1 MTIRNLD
8 YFYSAQ
14 IRRYLEQIVA
24 NFSGFY
30 YQSGGE
36 NPTLIMVPCQMA
48 LTNNMVASIIKNNSD
63 NVANTCPMI
72 AVSVSQLRG
81 RREDVQNPHF
91 VNSLQVTERQIV
103 NGQYTNQRGN
113 SYTVDRIM
121 PMPFELT
128 VTVDIW
134 TSNYDQKLQLIE
146 QILPVIYPG
155 FDIQNGVNALDWT
168 ALTTVSVD
176 DIVYTSRTVP
186 IGTNTTELE
195 VASIILKMPL
205 WLTVPAKVKQQK
217 VIHEVITNVNQTD
230 DVITNIDVGNK
241 MLQEVTTPHNYGINI
256 SGNIITLVPQLNS
269 TMTWKDLIQEYG
281 IINPTISQLRIYTQE
296 PIENTQ
302 QPYIAGTIQ
311 YTENPNELLWQI
323 IPSTLPANTLNPI
336 NGVINPLI
344 TNPDTGLPLVN
355 GNSYLILHDISGG
368 SMWGGITAYTN
379 DIITYN
385 NGWSVTF
392 SAATT
397 NTTEYVLNTYSGTQ
411 LKFQNGSW
419 VLSID
424 GTYNNSMWGLYL

>member
-30 YQSGGE
+30 YQTGGDT
-36 NPTLIMVPCQMA
+36 PTQVMVPCKMA
-48 LTNNMVASIIKNNSD
+48 LTNAMVASIINNNSD
-63 NVANTCPMI
+63 NVANACPMI

-91 VNSLQVTERQIV
+91 VDSLQVVERQIV
-103 NGQYTNQRGN
+103 NGKYTSQRGN

-134 TSNYDQKLQLIE
+134 TSNYDQKLQLLE

-168 ALTTVSVD
+168 ALTTVLVD
-176 DIVYTSRTVP
+176 DIVYTSRAVP

-217 VIHEVITNVNQTD
+217 VIHEVITNVNGGEKINNE
-230 DVITNIDVGNK
+230 ITITGPL
-241 MLQEVTTPHNYGINI
+241 LQEVTTLHNYGIKIN
-256 SGNIITLVPQLNS
+256 GNIVTLIPQLN
-269 TMTWKDLIQEYG
+269 TTITWKELIEKYN
-281 IINPTISQLRIYTQE
+281 IIKPTVSQLRLYNDSPKE
-296 PIENTQ
+296 GYDR
-302 QPYIAGTIQ
+302 PYIAGTIQ
-311 YTENPNELLWQI
+311 YTNNPNELYWQI
-323 IPSTLPANTLNPI
+323 IPSTLPANTI
-336 NGVINPLI
+336 NSITGVINPLN
-344 TNPDTGLPLVN
+344 TNPDTGLEPVN
-355 GNSYLILHDISGG
+355 GNSYLILHDIAPG
-368 SMWGGITAYTN
+368 STWGGLKAYTN

-385 NGWSVTF
+385 DGWTVTF
-392 SAATT
+392 NAAKT
-397 NTTEYVLNTYSGTQ
+397 NTLEYVLNMYSGTQ
-411 LKFQNGSW
+411 LKFLNGSW

-424 GTYNNSMWGLYL
+424 GTYDNYMWGLFL